1 MASHLKE
8 FLSVGFG
15 IMNCVYR
22 MKLIPLERGLHLAV
36 FFFILIAKLL
46 KHFKKMLSETMHT
59 TQIMRSLY
67 IPFPFSLCVKQ
78 PTQLDFAHEHT
89 LLLQPPPPLG
99 ISVTSIATCVY

>member
-1 MASHLKE
+1 MLKRNTVSQEANWHYQEREIQLPAASSLHRSMASHLKE

-46 KHFKKMLSETMHT
+46 KHFQNCYL
-59 TQIMRSLY
+59 R
-67 IPFPFSLCVKQ
+67 LCIQHK
-78 PTQLDFAHEHT
+78 
-89 LLLQPPPPLG
+89 
-99 ISVTSIATCVY
+99 